1 MCCGLQQHAQPSS
14 DWLVTK
20 FEDAFPLLHLSLAV
34 KLFGKSN
41 IIFTTACQGGPHH
54 LICDSLGSHGNDK
67 RPAEVISEPG
77 FSYQSAIAAKAGTDL
92 LHVAVLC

>member
-1 MCCGLQQHAQPSS
+1 MYCSLQQHARLSS
-14 DWLVTK
+14 DWLVIK

-34 KLFGKSN
+34 KLFRKSN

-54 LICDSLGSHGNDK
+54 LICNSLGLHENDK
-67 RPAEVISEPG
+67 RPAKVISEPG
-77 FSYQSAIAAKAGTDL
+77 FSYQSAIATKARTDL

>member
-1 MCCGLQQHAQPSS
+1 MHCGLQQHAQPSS

-34 KLFGKSN
+34 KLFRKSN
-41 IIFTTACQGGPHH
+41 IIFTAACQGGPHH
-54 LICDSLGSHGNDK
+54 LICDSLGLHENDK
-67 RPAEVISEPG
+67 RPAKVISEPG
-77 FSYQSAIAAKAGTDL
+77 FSYQSAIATKAGTDL